1 MPTFPALTLFLADAD
16 QTAQVAHALARGCV
30 ETEPSRLL
38 VTLSGDL
45 GAGKT
50 TFVRAFLRALGVQ
63 GRIKSPTFA
72 LVEGYSVDSS
82 GLEFNRTLRTDVYH
96 IDLYRFS
103 DPNEWEDAG
112 LRDLVA
118 GPGICLVEWPE
129 QAAGLLPVADLALRL
144 TPQGNTARQ
153 LDVAAGSP
161 LGAAL
166 LAALQRW
173 PPHRASDTD

>member
-1 MPTFPALTLFLADAD
+1 MPVSPSLELTLADVE
-16 QTAQVAHALARGCV
+16 QTARVAQALARGCV
-30 ETEPSRLL
+30 ETQPPRLL

-82 GLEFNRTLRTDVYH
+82 GLEFNRSLRTDVYH

-103 DPNEWEDAG
+103 DPDEWEDAG
-112 LRDLVA
+112 LRDIVA

-129 QAAGLLPVADLALRL
+129 RAAALLPAADLTLQLA
-144 TPQGNTARQ
+144 PQGDTARR
-153 LDVAAGSP
+153 LNVAAGTP

-166 LAALQRW
+166 LDALR
-173 PPHRASDTD
+173 RALLDRATDTG